1 MCSLHSKVIRIDQIS
16 STTMGILD
24 NDYIEHMLDK
34 LEKLCS
40 EYAELIGTNPT
51 EHTRMMLYT
60 KINMCIGK
68 IAKLMRQDPLLRS
81 KSLLIYDLIK
91 ISMSECIDLFDL
103 GMMQYFDFVCEYT
116 RGLTFGNA
124 KWSDYAFAPVGTRFG
139 EYYIEKTGVL
149 TCSICK
155 T

>member
-1 MCSLHSKVIRIDQIS
+1 
-16 STTMGILD
+16 MGVLD
-24 NDYIEHMLDK
+24 NDPIEHMLDK

-91 ISMSECIDLFDL
+91 ISMYECIDLFDL

-116 RGLTFGNA
+116 RGLAFGNA
-124 KWSDYAFAPVGTRFG
+124 KWSDYAFAPIGTRFG